1 MISHIKENCK
11 KGLSMNFT
19 PIDDRILVR
28 RAEEATQT
36 ASGLYIP
43 DSAKEK
49 PQRGEAI
56 AVSKKASEDISVG
69 DTVVFSKYGAVELV
83 LDGEEF
89 VVLKLE
95 DILGVIKK

>member
-1 MISHIKENCK
+1 VEN
-11 KGLSMNFT
+11 LVNFT
-19 PIDDRILVR
+19 PIDDRILVK

-36 ASGLYIP
+36 ASGIYIP

-49 PQRGEAI
+49 PQRGEVK
-56 AVSKKASEDISVG
+56 AVAKKVEDIKVG

-89 VVLKLE
+89 IVLKLE
-95 DILGVIKK
+95 DILGVIKG

>member
-1 MISHIKENCK
+1 
-11 KGLSMNFT
+11 MNFT
-19 PIDDRILVR
+19 PIDDRILVKR
-28 RAEEATQT
+28 EVEATKT
-36 ASGLYIP
+36 VSGIYIP

-49 PQRGEAI
+49 PQQGKVL
-56 AVSKKASEDISVG
+56 AVSKKASEDISVD

-95 DILGVIKK
+95 DILGVIKKG